1 MMTNMHYEL
10 YGKGIPIVCIHGF
23 PLAHTIWSPWI
34 PFIEDRARIITPD
47 LRGYGRS
54 DCTEY
59 PASMNEMAEDI
70 LELIEF
76 LELSQVCLV
85 GQSMGG
91 YVALHF
97 ARLYPERVNGLMLVA
112 SHPYA
117 DSQQT
122 RENRMQM
129 IEKVRTVG
137 VKETLKTF
145 PEKLSTDASVQ
156 EYALQIIDKVGV
168 ESVVASQMA
177 MAGRVDNTDILR
189 NAGFPTAIVVGD
201 QDQFVN
207 AAMQEKMRADLP
219 NTDFM
224 VIPDVGHMLMMEAP
238 EKLTASVVT
247 LIEKIKE

>member
-1 MMTNMHYEL
+1 MANLHYER

-23 PLAHTIWSPWI
+23 PLDHTIWSPWI
-34 PFIEDRARIITPD
+34 PFIEDQAQIITPD

-59 PASMNEMAEDI
+59 PTSMNEMAEDI
-70 LELIEF
+70 FELIDF
-76 LELSQVCLV
+76 LEISQMCLI

-91 YVALHF
+91 YVALQF
-97 ARLYPERVNGLMLVA
+97 AHLYPDRVNGLMLVA

-122 RENRMQM
+122 REKRMQM

-137 VKETLKTF
+137 VKETLQTF
-145 PEKLSTDASVQ
+145 PEKLCADAPIQ
-156 EYALQIIDKVGV
+156 EYTRQIINKVGV

-177 MAGRVDNTDILR
+177 MAGRVNNSDILT
-189 NAGFPTAIVVGD
+189 NARFPTAIVVGD

-207 AAMQEKMRADLP
+207 AAMQEKMRTDLP
-219 NTDFM
+219 NTDFK